1 MHFQVRLPCIDVGV
15 CKSEDCSQYPF
26 STGQYVPSDNQCGSE
41 IPAIAGLPGANE
53 CCCPKAQLHLLKSTQ
68 ALARNSKQL
77 ELDGIWS
84 HLLGVASNTPTDGE
98 ADSSLSASSST
109 PALDSTQCTQNR
121 KCQFLCCS
129 SQSKFCGS
137 QCCQSDELCGQRVVD
152 QRPCCVAPFP
162 RIIPSPNAPP
172 NLNISLHRLAQNSC
186 CAFGV
191 GLNCG
196 SGASCCLDSGI
207 EGCMLPELCPSS
219 WWSFHKALMLILW
232 PIFLTLTLIGGV
244 TVATGIWRIVGESRA
259 SRDERESILEG
270 DLTSAGV
277 YGQTSSVLSHSD

>member
-172 NLNISLHRLAQNSC
+172 NLNISLHRLAQ
-186 CAFGV
+186 V
-191 GLNCG
+191 GREHLCSLSIERFLSRDQHIVILPLVDHG
-196 SGASCCLDSGI
+196 SSSLRILVVLLVLVSTVVREPPVVWILELKGAC
-207 EGCMLPELCPSS
+207 CPS
-219 WWSFHKALMLILW
+219 FAQV
-232 PIFLTLTLIGGV
+232 PGGV
-244 TVATGIWRIVGESRA
+244 FTKR
-259 SRDERESILEG
+259 
-270 DLTSAGV
+270 
-277 YGQTSSVLSHSD
+277 